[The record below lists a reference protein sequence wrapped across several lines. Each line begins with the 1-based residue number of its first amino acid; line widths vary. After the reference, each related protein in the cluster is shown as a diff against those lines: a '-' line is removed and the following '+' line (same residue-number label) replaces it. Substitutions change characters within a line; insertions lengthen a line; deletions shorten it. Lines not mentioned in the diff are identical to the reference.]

1 MPSRFLQVL
10 SPFIKVMPEVK
21 PPEREIAFK
30 EKFLWTAIVL
40 LVYLIMSNL
49 PLWGID
55 REAGTDYF
63 YWWRVLLA
71 SNRGTLMELGIG
83 PIVTAGLIMQMLSG
97 SKLINVDF
105 SDPDDRMLFTGSQK
119 VLAIFM
125 TIIQIVAYMVAGAY
139 GQLSIPTAGMIFIQL
154 FVAGIIV
161 ILLDELL
168 QKGWGLGSGVSLFIA
183 AGVCQ
188 SIVWSMFSPFPAS
201 EDQLSM
207 GVIIALIVVVFQGGL
222 HTVNVSLPE
231 WPDWFKQLVAYYQ
244 IDPSTPSIP
253 PIPVQNTI
261 NTIIYQRP
269 FVPYFDLTTNLNWT
283 NPNLPTLIGF
293 IATIIVFAIVIW
305 LESVRVEIPLQYAKY
320 RGFKGKYPIKLL
332 YVSNIPVIL
341 VQALYANVLFFS
353 QLLFRLPV
361 LGENFFF
368 RLFANFEDIN
378 LTQQS
383 PFMQPKP
390 GCLVYYLTPPRGI
403 NYLLQDPI
411 RGIIYM
417 FILIFLCTWFAKV
430 WLDVA
435 GIAPRDVSYQILQAG
450 LMVPGFRPSP
460 KILER
465 ILERYIPTVTIIG
478 GICVGLVAAFADF
491 LGSLGTGMGVLLTVG
506 IIYQY
511 YQIIAQEQM
520 ADMHPAMKG
529 LLGLEG

>member
-1 MPSRFLQVL
+1 MPSRFLQIL
-10 SPFIKVMPEVK
+10 SPFVKIMPEVK
-21 PPEREIAFK
+21 PPEKEVAFK
-30 EKFLWTAIVL
+30 EKFIWTAVVL
-40 LVYLIMSNL
+40 LIYLLMSNL
-49 PLWGID
+49 PIWGIS
-55 REAGTDYF
+55 RESGTDYF

-71 SNRGTLMELGIG
+71 SQRGTLMELGIG

-105 SDPDDRMLFTGSQK
+105 SNPEDRSLFTGAQK

-125 TIIQIVAYMVAGAY
+125 TIIQVLAYMVAGAY
-139 GQLSIPTAGMIFIQL
+139 GQLILPTAIMIFIQL
-154 FVAGIIV
+154 FVAGIVV

-183 AGVCQ
+183 AGVCET
-188 SIVWSMFSPFPAS
+188 IIWSMFSPFPAS

-207 GVIIALIVVVFQGGL
+207 GVIVALFVIIFGGGY
-222 HTVNVSLPE
+222 HAVNITLPE
-231 WPDWFKQLVAYYQ
+231 WPDWFKQLLTYANLS
-244 IDPSTPSIP
+244 PTMPKLP
-253 PIPVQNTI
+253 PIPVPNTI
-261 NTIIYQRP
+261 DSILFQRP
-269 FVPYFDLTTNLNWT
+269 NIPYVDISMNTSWT
-283 NPNLPTLIGF
+283 NSNLPTLIGF
-293 IATIIVFAIVIW
+293 IATIIVFVIVIW

-353 QLLFRLPV
+353 QLLFRLPI

-368 RLFANFEDIN
+368 KLFANFEDIS
-378 LTQQS
+378 LTNQS
-383 PFMQPKP
+383 PYMNPKP
-390 GCLVYYLTPPRGI
+390 GCLVYYLTPPRGL

-411 RGIIYM
+411 RGVIYTI
-417 FILIFLCTWFAKV
+417 ILIFLCSWFAKV

-435 GIAPRDVSYQILQAG
+435 GIAPRDVSHQILRAG
-450 LMVPGFRPSP
+450 LMVPGFRPTP
-460 KILER
+460 KILQR

-478 GICVGLVAAFADF
+478 GILVGTIAAFADF

-520 ADMHPAMKG
+520 ASMHPAMRS
-529 LLGLEG
+529 LLGLEK

>member
-1 MPSRFLQVL
+1 MPSTFLKIL
-10 SPFIKVMPEVK
+10 APFVKVMPEVK
-21 PPEREIAFK
+21 TPEREVAFK
-30 EKFLWTAIVL
+30 EKFIWTAVVL
-40 LVYLIMSNL
+40 LAYLIMANL
-49 PLWGID
+49 PLWGIT
-55 REAGTDYF
+55 RESGTDYF

-97 SKLINVDF
+97 SKLIDIDF
-105 SDPDDRMLFTGSQK
+105 SDPDDRSLFTGAQK

-125 TIIQIVAYMVAGAY
+125 TIIQIIAYMVAGAY
-139 GQLSIPTAGMIFIQL
+139 GQLTIPTAAMIFIQL
-154 FVAGIIV
+154 IVAGIIV

-188 SIVWSMFSPFPAS
+188 TIIWSMFSPFPAND
-201 EDQLSM
+201 DQLSM
-207 GVIIALIVVVFQGGL
+207 GIIVALFVVLFQGGI
-222 HTVNVSLPE
+222 HSVNITLPE
-231 WPDWFKQLVAYYQ
+231 WPDWFKQLLAYAQ
-244 IDPSTPSIP
+244 LDPTMPTIP
-253 PIPVQNTI
+253 PVPVPNSI
-261 NTIIYQRP
+261 DVILFQRP
-269 FVPYFDLTTNLNWT
+269 YIPYVDLSMNTNWANS
-283 NPNLPTLIGF
+283 NLPTLIGF
-293 IATIIVFAIVIW
+293 IATIIVFVIVIW

-353 QLLFRLPV
+353 QLLFRIPF
-361 LGENFFF
+361 LGDNPFFKM
-368 RLFANFEDIN
+368 FANFQDIS
-378 LTQQS
+378 LTQKS

-403 NYLLQDPI
+403 NYFLQDPI

-417 FILIFLCTWFAKV
+417 LILVVLCTWFSKV

-435 GIAPRDVSYQILQAG
+435 GIAPRDVSHQILQAG

-460 KILER
+460 RILER
-465 ILERYIPTVTIIG
+465 ILDRYIPTVTIIG
-478 GICVGLVAAFADF
+478 GICVGIVAAFADF

-520 ADMHPAMKG
+520 SEMHPAMRG
-529 LLGLEG
+529 LLGLE